1 MVNRVCNRQA
11 RAASHFALRKDFQGE
26 PLWFV
31 RKAFGT
37 SRRLRIPPYRDENSR
52 YLRLGSN

>member
-1 MVNRVCNRQA
+1 MVNRVCIRQA

-26 PLWFV
+26 PLCLLGKLSE
-31 RKAFGT
+31 RAGGCAY
-37 SRRLRIPPYRDENSR
+37 PPYRDENSR